1 LYHIC
6 KIPQCSFISGA
17 ATGNKVIKS
26 YDHNPKK
33 NGRRHA
39 LPSDFL
45 KELIS
50 MLQLEMSKIPGAQ
63 DWADGRR

>member
-1 LYHIC
+1 VG
-6 KIPQCSFISGA
+6 QQQ
-17 ATGNKVIKS
+17 ATRLSKAMITIQ
-26 YDHNPKK
+26 KK
-33 NGRRHA
+33 NGRRPA